1 MKKEISQ
8 KLLDT
13 LTDQSISTIDRI
25 TIAEKARNEKQI
37 NYKDAME
44 LLSIPNTTYYRY
56 LQVIRSGNKE
66 IYNSVSS
73 GTMSVT
79 TAVALLKMPTYPF
92 MERLERMGAS
102 IILDAGA
109 YAIYEFQQQRYLGIA
124 YTANEAYKDDLKKQ
138 FAERLYLIDNEPY
151 ATETIKNLI
160 NEGYSIGRTLQI
172 RSPDR
177 QRKGTLRHHLYATYH
192 NLDVNE
198 ILPKPV
204 SFKVKN
210 ANNAVTDLRISNLS
224 GPKPSISG
232 QTKIY
237 KRGKEMVI
245 VRKVDGLVTYM
256 DYSLDLYRVLTSYG
270 WLHTKTDDD
279 RLALYIDKN
288 HSIYLYHLRM
298 IEHLYGLPKDTNELI
313 ANIERL
319 KDEYFGKG
327 MQIDHL
333 DNDCCNN
340 RLSNLMLMTTSEN
353 SKKRGIVKSIRNLG
367 YPFFYWAERYDDT
380 AVKMQAGYFS
390 QFKKPVFMTEGVFS
404 VKEFLHELQTFS
416 DQARENVAVFDAF
429 EKLDKQN
436 SEWQLPR

>member
-1 MKKEISQ
+1 MKKEISR

-13 LTDQSISTIDRI
+13 LMDQSVSTIERI
-25 TIAEKARNEKQI
+25 KLAEKARNEQKI
-37 NYKDAME
+37 NYKTALE
-44 LLSIPNTTYYRY
+44 LLNVPNVTYCRH
-56 LQVIRSGNKE
+56 LQVIRSGNEE
-66 IYNSVSS
+66 IYNFVSS
-73 GTMSVT
+73 GAMSVT
-79 TAVALLKMPTYPF
+79 AAVALLKMPTYPF
-92 MERLERMGAS
+92 KERLERMGAT

-109 YAIYEFQQQRYLGIA
+109 YVVYEFQQQRYLGVA
-124 YTANEAYKDDLKKQ
+124 YSVKGAYKDELKKQ

-151 ATETIKNLI
+151 AVETIKNLI
-160 NEGYSIGRTLQI
+160 NEGYLIGRTLRI
-172 RSPDR
+172 VSPNR
-177 QRKGTLRHHLYATYH
+177 KRKGTLCHHLYAGYH

-204 SFKVKN
+204 SFKVKS

-237 KRGKEMVI
+237 KRGKDMVI
-245 VRKVDGLVTYM
+245 VRKVDGLVTYL
-256 DYSLDLYRVLTSYG
+256 DYSPDLYRVLTSYG
-270 WLHTKTDDD
+270 CLHTKTDDD
-279 RLALYIDKN
+279 RLALYIDRE

-298 IEHLYGLPKDTNELI
+298 IEHLYGLPRNINELI

-319 KDEYFGKG
+319 RDEYFSKG
-327 MQIDHL
+327 MCIDHL

-340 RLSNLMLMTTSEN
+340 RLSNLMVMSIAENTSKN
-353 SKKRGIVKSIRNLG
+353 GIVKVIRNLG

-380 AVKMQAGYFS
+380 AIKMRTGYFS

-404 VKEFLHELQTFS
+404 VKEFLHELQTFA
-416 DQARENVAVFDAF
+416 DQSRENVAVFDAF

-436 SEWQLPR
+436 SEWQLPQ